1 MKKNYRLQI
10 TNRRCTYCGSR
21 THIVQFCQKT
31 HAGMVRIEQR
41 AAVLRQ
47 QKEIEGNGNATKNT
61 EVVPRSR
68 VWEYNH

>member
-1 MKKNYRLQI
+1 
-10 TNRRCTYCGSR
+10 
-21 THIVQFCQKT
+21 
-31 HAGMVRIEQR
+31 MVRIEQR